1 MKVFEKYPILEK
13 TPLYNKC
20 CEAEWGCCGAGA
32 HVKFEVDG
40 EGIWLCSECM
50 RWGIIVPFREALNW
64 ENEELRFHR
73 VFGKSQFWGIEV

>member
-50 RWGIIVPFREALNW
+50 R
-64 ENEELRFHR
+64 
-73 VFGKSQFWGIEV
+73 